1 MWKPISDLLELT
13 SEYRALMPV
22 DTTYTKCLQHISGRR
37 NSVKDGRG
45 NYDIIDM
52 GDIIDTGL

>member
-13 SEYRALMPV
+13 AEYRALMPV

-52 GDIIDTGL
+52 GDIIDT